1 VSLLGNFYQYKNSRP
16 TPFPLDRPLLVE
28 NKQEAAKAKK
38 QEVNS
43 VCLPTTTTTPS
54 TEAKTYQFLLLECE
68 ERVNLKDKE
77 RQKYLPLE
85 DRFKE
90 GNQSPQLE
98 TVLLHSLKPLL
109 LNEEKQRLEAKVECR
124 GNVCQL
130 ELIREEGQ
138 EFKTVLDKIQSDETI
153 LAMLR
158 DFKIYRGMPVLE
170 DESQIIHWKH
180 KLLFEMEP

>member
-1 VSLLGNFYQYKNSRP
+1 VSLLVNFYQYKNLRP

-28 NKQEAAKAKK
+28 NKQEVGIGEK
-38 QEVNS
+38 QELSS
-43 VCLPTTTTTPS
+43 VCLPTTATS
-54 TEAKTYQFLLLECE
+54 LGTEAKTYQLLLLECE

-90 GNQSPQLE
+90 GKQSPQLE
-98 TVLLHSLKPLL
+98 TVLLHSLKSLL

-124 GNVCQL
+124 GNVCQI

-138 EFKTVLDKIQSDETI
+138 EFKTVIDKIQSDETI

-158 DFKIYRGMPVLE
+158 DFKTYRGMPVLE
-170 DESQIIHWKH
+170 NGSQIVHWKH
-180 KLLFEMEP
+180 RLLFEMEP